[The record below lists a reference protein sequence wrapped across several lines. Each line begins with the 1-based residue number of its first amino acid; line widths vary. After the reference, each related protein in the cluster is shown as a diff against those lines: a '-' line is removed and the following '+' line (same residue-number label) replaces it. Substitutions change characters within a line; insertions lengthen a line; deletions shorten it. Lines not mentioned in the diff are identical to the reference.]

1 MPRLTFAKSWPKILL
16 KPRFGMRMW
25 SGSWPPSKPLIETP
39 ERLFW
44 PFWPRPAVLPLPK
57 PMPRPTRIRPLRA
70 PLLSR
75 RSLSL
80 IVMVAL
86 AFAVFALWTGPE
98 GSVRFDFARW
108 LKARIGS
115 GLFHHDGLGDIAAAI
130 DLGDRRAAVRR
141 DLRRGRGRLPFG
153 QRC

>member
-1 MPRLTFAKSWPKILL
+1 
-16 KPRFGMRMW
+16 MW
-25 SGSWPPSKPLIETP
+25 SGIWPPSKPLIETP

-44 PFWPRPAVLPLPK
+44 PFWPRPAVLPLPE

-70 PLLSR
+70 PSLSR

-108 LKARIGS
+108 LKDRIGS
-115 GLFHHDGLGDIAAAI
+115 GLFHHDGLGDIDAPI
-130 DLGDRRAAVRR
+130 HQGDRRGAVQLPPR
-141 DLRRGRGRLPFG
+141 DARHRHTSAEAEGVGKG
-153 QRC
+153 DKEGEET